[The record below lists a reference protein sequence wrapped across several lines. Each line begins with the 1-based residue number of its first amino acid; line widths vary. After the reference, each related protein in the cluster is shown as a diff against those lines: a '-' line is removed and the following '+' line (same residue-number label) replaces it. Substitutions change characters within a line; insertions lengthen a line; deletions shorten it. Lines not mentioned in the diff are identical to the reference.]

1 LASTL
6 SRLNRDRQFRAGLRG
21 PSLATAARMTS
32 LDTPR
37 DIAQGIGGAFGM
49 LFDLLTPFLRPY
61 RAHWG
66 LSAEEAAASFVG
78 DSYVV
83 HPNWMWTH
91 AVQVAAEPKQ
101 IWPWVAQIGQDK
113 AGFYAYQWL
122 ENLAG
127 CRIRN
132 ADTIHPEWAVSEVGQ
147 EFRIHPNAPPL
158 VVAELV
164 PWRHFL
170 VTTPNQRLGLQEEAA
185 RAEGGPKVSWLFLVQ
200 PLREGQSRVVSR
212 YRIAHGRDLRTRL
225 TYGPSLLEPIGFAMD
240 RQMLLGIKER
250 AERGPARLARRLE

>member
-1 LASTL
+1 
-6 SRLNRDRQFRAGLRG
+6 
-21 PSLATAARMTS
+21 MTS

-49 LFDLLTPFLRPY
+49 LFDLLTPFLRRY

-83 HPNWMWTH
+83 RPNWMWTH
-91 AVQVAAEPKQ
+91 AVQVNAEPKQ
-101 IWPWVAQIGQDK
+101 VWPWVAQIGQGK

-127 CRIRN
+127 CHIRN

-147 EFRIHPNAPPL
+147 EFRIHPAAPPL

-170 VTTPNQRLGLQEEAA
+170 VTNRNPNQGSGLAATEAP
-185 RAEGGPKVSWLFLVQ
+185 RAADGPKVSWLFLVQ
-200 PLREGQSRVVSR
+200 PLHDGRSRVVSR

-225 TYGPSLLEPIGFAMD
+225 TYGRGLLEPIGFAMD

-250 AERGPARLARRLE
+250 AERGQSEHQRRLE

>member
-1 LASTL
+1 
-6 SRLNRDRQFRAGLRG
+6 
-21 PSLATAARMTS
+21 MTS

-61 RAHWG
+61 RSHWG

-83 HPNWMWTH
+83 RPSWMWTH
-91 AVQVAAEPKQ
+91 AVEVSAEPKQ
-101 IWPWVAQIGQDK
+101 VWPWVAQIGQGK

-147 EFRIHPNAPPL
+147 EFRIHPAAPPL

-164 PWRHFL
+164 PGRHFL
-170 VTTPNQRLGLQEEAA
+170 VTSRNQGLRLESGAA
-185 RAEGGPKVSWLFLVQ
+185 APAEGAPKVSWLFLVQ
-200 PLREGQSRVVSR
+200 PLRDGHSRVVSR

-225 TYGPSLLEPIGFAMD
+225 SYGPSLLEPIGFAMD

-250 AERGPARLARRLE
+250 AERGQAAQPRRPE

>member
-1 LASTL
+1 
-6 SRLNRDRQFRAGLRG
+6 
-21 PSLATAARMTS
+21 MTS

-83 HPNWMWTH
+83 RPNWLWTH
-91 AVQVAAEPKQ
+91 AVHVNAEPKQ
-101 IWPWVAQIGQDK
+101 VWPWVAQIGQGK

-147 EFRIHPNAPPL
+147 EFRIHPTAPPL

-164 PWRHFL
+164 PWRHFV
-170 VTTPNQRLGLQEEAA
+170 VTNASPGLGLTAGDPG
-185 RAEGGPKVSWLFLVQ
+185 RAEDGPKVSWLFLVQ
-200 PLREGQSRVVSR
+200 PLGDSQSRVVSR

-225 TYGPSLLEPIGFAMD
+225 AYGPSLLEPIGFAMD

-250 AERGPARLARRLE
+250 AERARAPHRHRLE